1 MQMKKFLSIITLSV
15 ILLSG
20 TFMGCTN
27 KAKTLSVD
35 ELLEQASELVGKQ
48 IVVEGLATHVCQKSG
63 MKLFLKGTTD
73 DKTIRTESN
82 SSIGKFDPNA
92 VDKQVRV
99 QGILVE
105 EIVKEADH
113 HETENLVADS
123 AVCETELST
132 QKNYYIAA
140 DAYQI
145 IQ

>member
-1 MQMKKFLSIITLSV
+1 
-15 ILLSG
+15 
-20 TFMGCTN
+20 
-27 KAKTLSVD
+27 
-35 ELLEQASELVGKQ
+35 
-48 IVVEGLATHVCQKSG
+48 
-63 MKLFLKGTTD
+63 MKLFLKGTAD

-113 HETENLVADS
+113 HEVENLVADS